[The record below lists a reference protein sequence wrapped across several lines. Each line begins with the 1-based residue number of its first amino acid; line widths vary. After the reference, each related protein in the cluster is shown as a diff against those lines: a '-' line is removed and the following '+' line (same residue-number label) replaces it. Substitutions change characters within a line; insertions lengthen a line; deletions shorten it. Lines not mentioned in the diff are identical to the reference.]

1 MPASFP
7 DVPEAPTEGAT
18 EREAR
23 ARAEDCPTAALG
35 GYVEGRRDV
44 PRPSP
49 GKGRPLVAPPALAAA
64 RIALYRAMR
73 ERGVGNAEPGGRL
86 GWRRGPR
93 RGGAPIEAEPQSPM
107 SASTHSISALN
118 TPSGPSL

>member
-1 MPASFP
+1 MTARATRSAYPVRPEAEEKGAVPASFP

-23 ARAEDCPTAALG
+23 ARAEDCLTAALG

-49 GKGRPLVAPPALAAA
+49 GRGRPLVAPPALAAA

-86 GWRRGPR
+86 GVAMR
-93 RGGAPIEAEPQSPM
+93 AA
-107 SASTHSISALN
+107 
-118 TPSGPSL
+118 